1 MPASIMDWRR
11 QGRYREVRVAAGWFV
26 PLAIAVALALLL
38 ACVLVFPRLLHPP
51 LSAGDLQD
59 ISSADRRVEL
69 QQAQARLQND
79 ARSTLLQGVAGL
91 LLIVGAIA
99 TWRQVQVNREGQITE
114 RFSRAIDQLGSQTP
128 DVRLGGIFTLERIA
142 KDSLADRNTVAAVL
156 SAFIR
161 THAPWMV
168 GAPNG
173 PEHPT
178 VTVDHRLPWLEHRS
192 PDVSTAVW
200 LLGRRPPS
208 RDAPGLYL
216 SRVDLRAA
224 HLPNAQLASVSL
236 RHANLARAVLL
247 GVNLERSD
255 LEDTDLRH
263 SDLRAA
269 RLTSARLPRAH
280 LQNADLGGADLR
292 RADLRGAN
300 LEGAN
305 LQGADLTDAR
315 VDAATRWPDG
325 FHPHGPR

>member
-1 MPASIMDWRR
+1 MRAT
-11 QGRYREVRVAAGWFV
+11 AGWFV
-26 PLAIAVALALLL
+26 PLRIAVALALLL
-38 ACVLVFPRLLHPP
+38 AFVLVVPRLLHPP
-51 LSAGDLQD
+51 LSASDLQD
-59 ISSADRRVEL
+59 VPSADRRVEL
-69 QQAQARLQND
+69 QQAQARLEND

-114 RFSRAIDQLGSQTP
+114 RFPVPSTSSAARRLTCGLVASSPWSASPRTP
-128 DVRLGGIFTLERIA
+128 P
-142 KDSLADRNTVAAVL
+142 ADRNTVAAVL

-168 GAPNG
+168 GVPNG

-178 VTVDHRLPWLEHRS
+178 ATVDGRLPWLEHRS

-208 RDAPGLYL
+208 RDAPRLYL

-224 HLPNAQLASVSL
+224 HLPNAQLPSITL

-255 LEDTDLRH
+255 LEDADLRH

-269 RLTSARLPRAH
+269 RLTSARLPKAH
-280 LQNADLGGADLR
+280 LQNADLAGANLR

-325 FHPHGPR
+325 FHPDGPR